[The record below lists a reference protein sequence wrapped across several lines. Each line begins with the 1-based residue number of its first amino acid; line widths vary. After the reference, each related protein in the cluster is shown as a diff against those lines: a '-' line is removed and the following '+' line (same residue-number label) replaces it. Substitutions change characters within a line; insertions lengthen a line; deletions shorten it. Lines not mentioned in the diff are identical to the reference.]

1 MNGVS
6 YEEFKITDRGVALI
20 DKLSVEYDYD
30 GEILIFHQPSGTLL
44 SKEFIENNNRFIKE
58 ELSIINNK
66 IDNMNFA
73 IDYKDGSVLAELNDL
88 LELRFNLRIHLHE
101 SRQLV
106 NRMY

>member
-1 MNGVS
+1 MS
-6 YEEFKITDRGVALI
+6 YEEFLITDRGMALI
-20 DKLSVEYDYD
+20 ENLEVRYNYD
-30 GEILIFHQPSGTLL
+30 GEVIIFYQPTGTLL

-58 ELSIINNK
+58 EISMLNYE

-73 IDYKDGSVLAELNDL
+73 IDYKDRSVLIELNDL
-88 LELRFNLRIHLHE
+88 HELRYNLRIHLHE